1 MKIQYLIICMFL
13 VFGCDFQRRD
23 IKQAITHWMG
33 KKIVFSDSLQCKI
46 YGKDTSAY
54 LLNEHKYKIFH
65 YVDTNGCSE
74 CQLKFYDWRRLQ
86 RQIDSLHA
94 DISIV
99 FVVFAKHYVPIEVS
113 QRLNKFGIP
122 IFYDTSGKM
131 GRMNDF
137 SFNPKYKTFLL
148 DSSNHVV
155 GVGNPALNPQ
165 IWAFYQKIVQSSSSS
180 TCP

>member
-1 MKIQYLIICMFL
+1 MKIVFYIACLFLISCSSKKKE
-13 VFGCDFQRRD
+13 
-23 IKQAITHWMG
+23 IKQVLTYWMG
-33 KKIVFSDSLQCKI
+33 KEIIFSDSLQCKI
-46 YGKDTSAY
+46 YGKDTSAF
-54 LLNEHKYKIFH
+54 LLDRHKYKIFH

-74 CQLKFYDWRRLQ
+74 CQLKFYDWECLQ

-113 QRLNKFGIP
+113 QRLNKFGTP

-131 GRMNDF
+131 GRINDF

-155 GVGNPALNPQ
+155 GVGNPALNSQ
-165 IWAFYQKIVQSSSSS
+165 IWAFYQKIVRSSSSS